1 MKVIIDAFGG
11 DNAPE
16 EIIKG
21 CADAVL
27 EYGVEAALCGNEEK
41 ITQAAAQMNISL
53 ENIKII
59 PADGVITMEDDPN
72 LIVKEKRAV
81 LWRRACAALPTGSM
95 MRL

>member
-27 EYGVEAALCGNEEK
+27 EYGVEAALCGDEKK
-41 ITQAAAQMNISL
+41 ITQSFPLRCLNISK
-53 ENIKII
+53 NF
-59 PADGVITMEDDPN
+59 
-72 LIVKEKRAV
+72 
-81 LWRRACAALPTGSM
+81 
-95 MRL
+95 